1 MPGSIVDGSAEASA
15 ASGRKRRFRPTLWP
29 TLATLIVFPVLLGLG
44 WWQLDRADFKQA
56 QEARVAAEDARAP
69 VVLGTGLREH
79 AAAQPEAWNHRR
91 VRAAGQY
98 LPRHFLLDN
107 RTRRGMAGFHVL
119 TPLALDDAHG
129 LGVMVNRG
137 WIPLGPDRSHLPE
150 IMTPTETLEVRG
162 RSRVPGEAFLL
173 GEAGYRGET
182 WPRVVQ
188 SIELDEMEEAL
199 DIDLLPFVVEQ
210 SPTDPH
216 GFEREWQAYGGL
228 SPGRHRG
235 YAFQWFALATTLLV
249 IYVVVNFRRR

>member
-1 MPGSIVDGSAEASA
+1 MPGSIVDGRAGTSA
-15 ASGRKRRFRPTLWP
+15 APARRRRFRPTLWP

-44 WWQLDRADFKQA
+44 WWQLERADFKQA
-56 QEARVAAEDARAP
+56 QEARAEAEDARAP
-69 VVLGTGLREH
+69 VVLGTGLREQ
-79 AAAQPEAWNHRR
+79 AAQPEAWSHRR

-107 RTRRGMAGFHVL
+107 RTRRGVAGFHVL
-119 TPLALDDAHG
+119 TPFAFDDG
-129 LGVMVNRG
+129 RTLGVMVNRG

-150 IMTPTETLEVRG
+150 IATPAGTLEVRG

-173 GEAGYRGET
+173 GEAGYRGEL

-188 SIELDEMEEAL
+188 SIELEKMEAAL
-199 DIDLLPFVVEQ
+199 GIDLLPFVVEQ

-216 GFEREWQAYGGL
+216 GFEREWRAYGGL
-228 SPGRHRG
+228 SPRRHRG
-235 YAFQWFALATTLLV
+235 YAFQWFALAATLLV